1 MWPDASSYTVPSRV
15 VCLMATLY
23 PSLRICNATGRG
35 TVFLFRCKTLSYG
48 TAAITLFKKFIGY
61 GHYKLIIADKE
72 GTRME
77 AVTGDM
83 DLISRLSSE
92 LEEEREKA
100 TKEAINY
107 VLQES

>member
-1 MWPDASSYTVPSRV
+1 MASLYSTQEYVTQRV
-15 VCLMATLY
+15 SGSFSFPAVKRFLMAQQQY
-23 PSLRICNATGRG
+23 
-35 TVFLFRCKTLSYG
+35 
-48 TAAITLFKKFIGY
+48 TLFKKFIGY
-61 GHYKLIIADKE
+61 GHYKLIIVDKE